1 MCISADHGACNT
13 LLLCLLVSQRLLPV
27 ADLGSLPQW
36 VDWPDLSTGDTL
48 GTRPESKDET
58 IPTVPI
64 LMAPPHLRAKHQ
76 QLPSTHTPPM
86 NPQPDAKLT
95 TPVATPKG
103 QRLFD
108 FWHQKV
114 DQQAPDTAPPQPVSQ
129 SGAHVASGADA
140 VQHSSSAQRPVD
152 SGVSHHQDAKSA
164 RDLADKLAMLS
175 TPSQQAKHAQ
185 QALRSS
191 RPVPMDNPLV
201 QMPVPAQAPTAQL
214 TATAAAWLLEGPSQS
229 VAVATTQHQLPSA
242 GPGPEPS
249 VQSDSTPAGLVAE
262 LETAS
267 RLVHQ
272 QSLQQAQLLD
282 GLEHALAELSEQRLL
297 IQNRQAAH
305 SMDQQTTADGT
316 MRPQT
321 TCDTCNRLLSLLA
334 GCLGGHFDL
343 TRTCHLLRHIPA
355 VCISSLCVHSGKL
368 SQACISI
375 LPILCIA

>member
-1 MCISADHGACNT
+1 MCISTDHGACNT
-13 LLLCLLVSQRLLPV
+13 LLLCLLVSQRLLPA
-27 ADLGSLPQW
+27 ADSGSLPQW
-36 VDWPDLSTGDTL
+36 VDWPDLSTGDAL
-48 GTRPESKDET
+48 GTRPESEDDP

-76 QLPSTHTPPM
+76 QLPSMHTPPT
-86 NPQPDAKLT
+86 NPQRDAKLT

-114 DQQAPDTAPPQPVSQ
+114 DQQAPNTASPHPASQ
-129 SGAHVASGADA
+129 SGAQVASGADA
-140 VQHSSSAQRPVD
+140 EQHSSNAQRPVD
-152 SGVSHHQDAKSA
+152 SGTSHYQDAQSA
-164 RDLADKLAMLS
+164 RDLADELAMLS
-175 TPSQQAKHAQ
+175 TPSQQAMHAQ
-185 QALRSS
+185 QALHSLG
-191 RPVPMDNPLV
+191 PAPMDDPLV
-201 QMPVPAQAPTAQL
+201 QMPVPAQAPSAQL

-229 VAVATTQHQLPSA
+229 VTVAASQHQGPSA

-249 VQSDSTPAGLVAE
+249 VQSGSTSAGLVAE

-297 IQNRQAAH
+297 IQNRQAGP

-316 MRPQT
+316 MRPQI
-321 TCDTCNRLLSLLA
+321 TCDTCNRLLSLVA
-334 GCLGGHFDL
+334 GCFGRHFDQGL
-343 TRTCHLLRHIPA
+343 VSC
-355 VCISSLCVHSGKL
+355 
-368 SQACISI
+368 
-375 LPILCIA
+375 